1 MSDVAENAGN
11 ILAGIEGVKKGL
23 AELRRK
29 IGDSEN
35 RSATERAAY
44 AEAYRGAVRE
54 ALDYVEILGLPDL
67 GRESRESRLSVAY
80 LSLTTNTAGIGR
92 LEYEELLDLLPYLG
106 GRLLIEGVAGSGK
119 STLLRWTAVQAAQEM
134 STSDRLTRAPLH
146 ALSR

>member
-54 ALDYVEILGLPDL
+54 ALARRIHD
-67 GRESRESRLSVAY
+67 
-80 LSLTTNTAGIGR
+80 
-92 LEYEELLDLLPYLG
+92 G
-106 GRLLIEGVAGSGK
+106 GGFGVAEV
-119 STLLRWTAVQAAQEM
+119 A
-134 STSDRLTRAPLH
+134 
-146 ALSR
+146 